1 MSSQVE
7 ICNLAIGKLGST
19 SFITDIN
26 DENSKNALYCRLFY
40 GPTRDALLRSHLWKF
55 ARKRAVLAPLVE
67 EPLFDG
73 GKYFQIA
80 NRLLACCWCRRIW
93 ITRAHNYG
101 RWFVEGNKIVAD
113 TDVLNI
119 VYIAKIE
126 DESLYDPLFVQ
137 AFALY
142 LAHEMSP
149 AIAQSESMKGNLSN
163 EMQAAIIR
171 AAHAGSTEQ
180 DGQAFISEVFL
191 RAHN

>member
-55 ARKRAVLAPLVE
+55 ARKRAILAPLVDA
-67 EPLFDG
+67 PLFDG
-73 GKYFQIA
+73 GKYFQMPTDC
-80 NRLLACCWCRRIW
+80 LRIVG
-93 ITRAHNYG
+93 TDMDYESAYG

-142 LAHEMSP
+142 LAHEMAP

>member
-26 DENSKNALYCRLFY
+26 DENSKTAAYCRLFY
-40 GPTRDALLRSHLWKF
+40 APTRDALLRSHLWKF
-55 ARKRAVLAPLVE
+55 ARKRAVLAPLVDQ
-67 EPLFDG
+67 PLFDG
-73 GKYFQIA
+73 GNYFQLPTDCLRVVGTDMDYQSA
-80 NRLLACCWCRRIW
+80 
-93 ITRAHNYG
+93 YG

-113 TDVLNI
+113 TTVLNI

-137 AFALY
+137 AFSLY
-142 LAHEMSP
+142 LAHEMCN
-149 AIAQSESMKGNLSN
+149 ALVQSESTKGNLAN

-191 RAHN
+191 RAHD

>member
-73 GKYFQIA
+73 GKYFQLPTDCLRVVGA
-80 NRLLACCWCRRIW
+80 DEDYF
-93 ITRAHNYG
+93 HNYG

-142 LAHEMSP
+142 LAHEMAP

>member
-40 GPTRDALLRSHLWKF
+40 GPTREALLRSHLWKF
-55 ARKRAVLAPLVE
+55 ARKRAILAPLVDT
-67 EPLFDG
+67 PLFDG
-73 GKYFQIA
+73 GKYFQMPTDC
-80 NRLLACCWCRRIW
+80 LRIVG
-93 ITRAHNYG
+93 TDMDYESAYG

-119 VYIAKIE
+119 VYIANIE

-142 LAHEMSP
+142 LAHEMAP

>member
-26 DENSKNALYCRLFY
+26 DQNSKNALYCRLFY
-40 GPTRDALLRSHLWKF
+40 APTRDALLRSHLWKF
-55 ARKRAVLAPLVE
+55 ARKRAVLAPLVDA
-67 EPLFDG
+67 PLFDG
-73 GKYFQIA
+73 GKYFQ
-80 NRLLACCWCRRIW
+80 LPTDCLRIVG
-93 ITRAHNYG
+93 TDMDYQSAYG

-126 DESLYDPLFVQ
+126 DESFYDPLFVQ

-142 LAHEMSP
+142 LAHEMAP

-180 DGQAFISEVFL
+180 DSQAFISEVFL
-191 RAHN
+191 KAHD

>member
-19 SFITDIN
+19 SFITDID
-26 DENSKNALYCRLFY
+26 DENSKTAAYCRLFY
-40 GPTRDALLRSHLWKF
+40 APTRDALLRSHLWKF
-55 ARKRAVLAPLVE
+55 ARKRAVLAPLVD

-73 GKYFQIA
+73 GRYFQLPTDCL
-80 NRLLACCWCRRIW
+80 RVVG
-93 ITRAHNYG
+93 TDMDYQDSYG

-113 TDVLNI
+113 TTVLNI

-126 DESLYDPLFVQ
+126 DESMYDPLFVQ
-137 AFALY
+137 AFSLY
-142 LAHEMSP
+142 LAHEMCQ
-149 AIAQSESMKGNLSN
+149 ALVQSESAKGNLAN

>member
-73 GKYFQIA
+73 GKYFQLPTDCLRVVGA
-80 NRLLACCWCRRIW
+80 DEDYF
-93 ITRAHNYG
+93 HNYG

>member
-40 GPTRDALLRSHLWKF
+40 APTRDALLRSHLWKF
-55 ARKRAVLAPLVE
+55 ARKRAVLAPLVDA
-67 EPLFDG
+67 PLFDG
-73 GKYFQIA
+73 GKYFQMPTDC
-80 NRLLACCWCRRIW
+80 LRIVG
-93 ITRAHNYG
+93 TDMDYESAYG

-142 LAHEMSP
+142 LAREMAP